1 MANGSSY
8 PVDILNA
15 EQTSVKDSGTLRFTD
30 STNQPL
36 PPAPPITSGTL
47 PNTGAWVSGTAK
59 VNPVSR
65 PITVAVEVV
74 SAGTNTIATCVV
86 AISPDNVTYTTL
98 GTPGQSAA
106 QNNLGAETGLVNVP
120 LPQGWY
126 IKLTFAN
133 CTVAASIYY

>member
-1 MANGSSY
+1 MAAGSSY
-8 PVDILNA
+8 PA
-15 EQTSVKDSGTLRFTD
+15 EFADVSGKVEIAGTVNFTN
-30 STNQPL
+30 SANQPT
-36 PPAPPITSGTL
+36 PAAPPITSGTL

-65 PITVAVEVV
+65 PVTVAVEVV
-74 SAGTNTIATCVV
+74 MAGTNTIATCVI
-86 AISPDNVTYTTL
+86 AISPDNSTFTTL
-98 GTPGQSAA
+98 GTPGASAA
-106 QNNLGAETGLVNVP
+106 VNNTGAFTVLTDVP

>member
-1 MANGSSY
+1 MATTY
-8 PVDILNA
+8 PVDILNP
-15 EQTSVKDSGTLRFTD
+15 EGTEVKLSGQVNFT
-30 STNQPL
+30 NAANAPI

-74 SAGTNTIATCVV
+74 ADGTNNLASCVI

-98 GTPGQSAA
+98 ATPSVAA
-106 QNNLGAETGLVNVP
+106 AINTSGAITVASMVT

-126 IKLTFAN
+126 IKLTLSHT
-133 CTVAASIYY
+133 TVAASIYY